1 MNYLTN
7 LEILVILRLI
17 YLHISSGGMQ
27 ITVVTTIK
35 VKTMVMFIFS
45 IASSAETHS
54 ISDKII
60 NNLSSNSILW
70 INSGTAV
77 KQ

>member
-45 IASSAETHS
+45 IASSAETVQ
-54 ISDKII
+54 
-60 NNLSSNSILW
+60 W
-70 INSGTAV
+70 
-77 KQ
+77 